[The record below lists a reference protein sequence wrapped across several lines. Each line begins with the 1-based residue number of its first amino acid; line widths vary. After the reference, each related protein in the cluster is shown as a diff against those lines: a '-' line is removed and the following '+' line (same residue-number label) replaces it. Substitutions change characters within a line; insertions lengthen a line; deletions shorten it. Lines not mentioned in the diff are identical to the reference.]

1 MFINVISIDFFITT
15 QYTFSLIKASNQ
27 THWSFFDDLKEVSF
41 FSSTDLFKSLLLLV
55 VVIEVP
61 VVLVV
66 FFDIAEFWSNQY
78 HVDISSNYKQN
89 EWKNILTMV
98 SQFLPPQ
105 YPSIYKTTIFSLPKK
120 FLSYL

>member
-1 MFINVISIDFFITT
+1 MFINVISIDFFNTT

-27 THWSFFDDLKEVSF
+27 THLSFFDDLKEVSF
-41 FSSTDLFKSLLLLV
+41 FTSTDLFKSLLLV
-55 VVIEVP
+55 VVVTEVP

>member
-1 MFINVISIDFFITT
+1 MDVYKFNVISIDFFITT

-27 THWSFFDDLKEVSF
+27 THLSFFDDLKEVSF
-41 FSSTDLFKSLLLLV
+41 FSSTDLFKSLLLVHV

-78 HVDISSNYKQN
+78 HVDIFFQ
-89 EWKNILTMV
+89 L
-98 SQFLPPQ
+98 
-105 YPSIYKTTIFSLPKK
+105 
-120 FLSYL
+120 